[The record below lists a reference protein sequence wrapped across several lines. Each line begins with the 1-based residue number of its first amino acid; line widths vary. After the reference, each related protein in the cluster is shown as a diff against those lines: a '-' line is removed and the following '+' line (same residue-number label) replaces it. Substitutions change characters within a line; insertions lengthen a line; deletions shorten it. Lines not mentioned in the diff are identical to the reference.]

1 MVVNAV
7 RERKYTIMSILE
19 MEAELDKVVNDLQK
33 RIFEV
38 YDTYLVENGK
48 IIDLPTYESLI
59 NNYKLQYE
67 VSEKLIHTIDV
78 LNDLKLRIN
87 IVNRNLSDIKNL
99 QITTKSDYQ
108 LIANF
113 KNKVSRWYD
122 SFNEHKFQISD
133 LIKNANSKLSTIS
146 VVRFVND

>member
-1 MVVNAV
+1 
-7 RERKYTIMSILE
+7 MSILE

-146 VVRFVND
+146 ADRFIND

>member
-7 RERKYTIMSILE
+7 RERKYTIMSIME

-33 RIFEV
+33 RIFDV

-146 VVRFVND
+146 AVRFVND

>member
-19 MEAELDKVVNDLQK
+19 MEAELDKIVNDLQK

-146 VVRFVND
+146 AVRFIND

>member
-1 MVVNAV
+1 
-7 RERKYTIMSILE
+7 MSILE

>member
-1 MVVNAV
+1 VVVNAV

-146 VVRFVND
+146 AVRFAND

>member
-1 MVVNAV
+1 
-7 RERKYTIMSILE
+7 

-146 VVRFVND
+146 AVRFIND

>member
-1 MVVNAV
+1 
-7 RERKYTIMSILE
+7 MSILE
-19 MEAELDKVVNDLQK
+19 MEAELDKVVNDLQR
-33 RIFEV
+33 RIFDV

-146 VVRFVND
+146 AVRFVND

>member
-38 YDTYLVENGK
+38 YGTYLVENGK

-146 VVRFVND
+146 AVRFVND

>member
-99 QITTKSDYQ
+99 QITTKLDYQ

-146 VVRFVND
+146 AVRFIND

>member
-1 MVVNAV
+1 
-7 RERKYTIMSILE
+7 MSILE

-33 RIFEV
+33 RIFDV

-108 LIANF
+108 LISNF

-146 VVRFVND
+146 AVRFVND